1 MSTQVVARNIR
12 EEQPLVGS
20 GDSTAEY
27 TGYSITKNRYQ
38 LSPIGASVG
47 TVSIS
52 YTLGGGTYL
61 PIKDSEGND
70 FAFDLSSKDAI
81 VFDASLTGLK
91 AVGSGVTGTWE
102 IKVISSVI

>member
-12 EEQPLVGS
+12 EEKPLVGS
-20 GDSTAEY
+20 GDSTAEQ

-38 LSPIGASVG
+38 LTPIGASVG
-47 TVSIS
+47 TIMIS

-61 PIKDSEGND
+61 PIKDSEGAD
-70 FAFDLSSKDAI
+70 FVFDLTAKEGI
-81 VFDASLTGLK
+81 VFDANITGLK
-91 AVGSGVTGTWE
+91 AIGSGVTGTWE